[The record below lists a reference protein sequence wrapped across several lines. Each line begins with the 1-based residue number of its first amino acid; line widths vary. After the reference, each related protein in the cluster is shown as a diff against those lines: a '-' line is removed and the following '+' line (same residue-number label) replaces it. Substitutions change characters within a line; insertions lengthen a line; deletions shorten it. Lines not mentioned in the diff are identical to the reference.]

1 MYRLADVITESCE
14 ALQRSSPVPLYYQLK
29 EIFRSW
35 IIAGRFNSGERFPS
49 ESALQKHFQVSRMT
63 IRRALTE
70 LVNEGFLIRERGRGS
85 FVVRPRVQSQ
95 LRRLTSFTED
105 MQLRGLRADSKFL
118 DFCCVR
124 DAEAARKMGVAEDEE
139 LVQIRRLRLVEGEP
153 VALQNAYVRHAL
165 CPGIV
170 EKGLIEGSLYKTIED
185 GYGLKLGRAL
195 QTVEAKPADEYEAG
209 LLGIGVGQ
217 PVLIL
222 ERLTYLANGEPV
234 EYVRSSFR
242 GDRYRFVIELVR

>member
-1 MYRLADVITESCE
+1 MSRLANVTTGTYGT
-14 ALQRSSPVPLYYQLK
+14 LQRSSPVPLYYQLK

-49 ESALQKHFQVSRMT
+49 ESELQKHFQVSRMT
-63 IRRALTE
+63 VRRALTE
-70 LVNEGFLIRERGRGS
+70 LVQEGFLIRERGRGS

-105 MQLRGLRADSKFL
+105 MQLRGLRVDAMFL
-118 DFCCVR
+118 DFRVVCDV
-124 DAEAARKMGVAEDEE
+124 EVARKMGVVEDEE

-170 EKGLIEGSLYKTIED
+170 EKGLIEGSLYKTIEN
-185 GYGLKLGRAL
+185 GYGLRLGRAL
-195 QTVEAKPADEYEAG
+195 QTVEAKPADEYEAN
-209 LLGIGVGQ
+209 LLKIAIGQ

-222 ERLTYLANGEPV
+222 ERLTYLVDGEPV